1 MGKRKLVA
9 MQAEIDNLQ
18 SQVENLSNIVA
29 GLSQDHIPAPRILD
43 QSIFDHEFTNSRFNY
58 AALNESG
65 RTVFFESMPEI
76 HPSINIWRVMGNLD
90 GWISTK
96 DRLPTHHQDVIVYRY
111 NEDEGGNIEHSLYLD
126 GELMKGFGNVA
137 DGEEFFHD
145 VYYWQ
150 PIETGSLYEAM
161 HMQLQIGEVGI

>member
-43 QSIFDHEFTNSRFNY
+43 QSIFDHK
-58 AALNESG
+58 
-65 RTVFFESMPEI
+65 FF
-76 HPSINIWRVMGNLD
+76 D
-90 GWISTK
+90 
-96 DRLPTHHQDVIVYRY
+96 
-111 NEDEGGNIEHSLYLD
+111 
-126 GELMKGFGNVA
+126 
-137 DGEEFFHD
+137 D

-150 PIETGSLYEAM
+150 PIETESLYEAM